1 MAVMKH
7 PARGAVRQEE
17 CMAAGPEI
25 LVHTDLQD
33 GSRGRRLALSKHS
46 PIFSG
51 WNGAT
56 MVKTLRE
63 KTAIRRAACKLY
75 SELRDALF
83 ETTPTHAQLSVK
95 QLPVTHA
102 IVRNFNPLNSQTWV
116 ELFLVLSLVL
126 YMGQ

>member
-7 PARGAVRQEE
+7 PPRGAVRQEE
-17 CMAAGPEI
+17 CMAAGAEI
-25 LVHTDLQD
+25 LGHNDLQE
-33 GSRGRRLALSKHS
+33 GSRGRRLALSKRS

-63 KTAIRRAACKLY
+63 KKPIRRTACKLY
-75 SELRDALF
+75 SKLRDALF
-83 ETTPTHAQLSVK
+83 ETSPTHAQLSVK

-102 IVRNFNPLNSQTWV
+102 IVRNFNSLTGQTWV
-116 ELFLVLSLVL
+116 EVFLVLSLVL
-126 YMGQ
+126 YMDQ